1 MNNSSQRSKNIKLM
15 LFFQATAFFIRVN
28 TAAFIVLWDII
39 LVLKQDRCFLLVNR
53 IPAITGKDEARI
65 AEIQLG
71 NIGFDSSD

>member
-1 MNNSSQRSKNIKLM
+1 M
-15 LFFQATAFFIRVN
+15 LFFKQQLFYQVN